1 MLTVDARGDA
11 CPLPVVK
18 AKKAIAELNGA
29 GEVEVL
35 VDNEI
40 AVQNLTKMAQQKGYR
55 SAAEKLAEREYRV
68 LFTVGEPA
76 AEEEEAP
83 VCTPDAR
90 TDTVVVIA
98 SDKMGEGAEELGKT
112 LLKAFIFSLTQQ
124 DKLPKTILL
133 YNGGAHLTCE
143 GSPMLDDLKALE
155 AEGYTAPMEGLTDRI
170 WRQAHQRWFGVPGAP
185 ARYYAPFISPPENRV
200 LIKKKMAELD
210 PAANPGAPVIPQLL
224 AKDGAL
230 AAWMI
235 GELRKMGYTEV
246 NLNFGCPSGT
256 VTTKGKGAGMLRDLS
271 KLEVFLDEVF
281 SQAEGPIS
289 VKTRLGVTSPE
300 EFEAILDLYDR
311 CPICELTIHPRVMRQ
326 LYRGEADRAAFAKYL
341 PHCKMP
347 VCYNGD
353 ITTPAQLKALEAEF
367 PNLSGIMVGRG
378 IIADP
383 ALLRQAVGGAPAS
396 KEELR
401 GYLDEL
407 YHGYTE
413 AFGMASCA
421 VSRMKAHW
429 HYLIQRFEGSEA
441 FEKQLRK
448 AREGWEYEVVVN
460 QLFTL
465 PLL

>member
-1 MLTVDARGDA
+1 M
-11 CPLPVVK
+11 
-18 AKKAIAELNGA
+18 N
-29 GEVEVL
+29 
-35 VDNEI
+35 
-40 AVQNLTKMAQQKGYR
+40 Y
-55 SAAEKLAEREYRV
+55 
-68 LFTVGEPA
+68 
-76 AEEEEAP
+76 
-83 VCTPDAR
+83 
-90 TDTVVVIA
+90 
-98 SDKMGEGAEELGKT
+98 
-112 LLKAFIFSLTQQ
+112 
-124 DKLPKTILL
+124 
-133 YNGGAHLTCE
+133 
-143 GSPMLDDLKALE
+143 
-155 AEGYTAPMEGLTDRI
+155 YTAPMEGLTDRI
-170 WRQAHQRWFGVPGAP
+170 WRQAHQRWFGAPGAP

-256 VTTKGKGAGMLRDLS
+256 VTAKGKGAGMLRDLS

-341 PHCKMP
+341 PHCQMP

-383 ALLRQAVGGAPAS
+383 ALLRQAVGGASRLEGRTAGLPRRALPRLHRGLRHGQLCRQPDEGPLALPHPAV
-396 KEELR
+396 R
-401 GYLDEL
+401 GFRSFR
-407 YHGYTE
+407 E
-413 AFGMASCA
+413 AAAQGPGG
-421 VSRMKAHW
+421 
-429 HYLIQRFEGSEA
+429 LGI
-441 FEKQLRK
+441 
-448 AREGWEYEVVVN
+448 
-460 QLFTL
+460 
-465 PLL
+465 